1 LRWFALPIVR
11 RTCDQ
16 VWQGDHGNFEAF
28 DLTGTAWSAA
38 QLTGYDAKTVARY
51 VAIREA
57 GRDPLTK
64 TSTPR
69 LIDVFMPKIEE
80 LVDRSKG
87 KIQADVAH
95 RKITVMGYRGSERS
109 VWEAA
114 GKKVAQCAVAGGQAL
129 VPPGAGVVSGL
140 TGGVGFSARADV
152 AQASVEGA
160 EPGQPPFFPGVAGRS
175 PWETAPRAEKAPGSV
190 NGRRSLS
197 HGAQRRSSA

>member
-1 LRWFALPIVR
+1 MCVENPTAPPPPR
-11 RTCDQ
+11 RCAST
-16 VWQGDHGNFEAF
+16 
-28 DLTGTAWSAA
+28 LAA
-38 QLTGYDAKTVARY
+38 RT
-51 VAIREA
+51 
-57 GRDPLTK
+57 
-64 TSTPR
+64 R
-69 LIDVFMPKIEE
+69 LSRHQD
-80 LVDRSKG
+80 
-87 KIQADVAH
+87 QADVLSTAPG
-95 RKITVMGYRGSERS
+95 RRCVL
-109 VWEAA
+109 AA